1 MTSPPPTE
9 NDPTDAAEPD
19 EPSPEFGSA
28 LADFEQRPDSAP
40 AAEASATRELKVGEK
55 LKGRVVSIGDEH
67 AMVDYGGRSEALVEL
82 KHFRTEDDTL
92 KIAVGDTPELF
103 VVESG
108 DRVLLAPHVKAEGK
122 GAAARRQMREAQ
134 TAGMPVTG
142 RVTGVNPGGLT
153 VDVGGA
159 RAFCPLSQIEAG
171 FCSDPSVYVGRTLP
185 FLVTKAEESRGG
197 IVLSRRALL
206 RKEEEE
212 KAKTLLATLK
222 VGDEREGRVARIE
235 PFGAFVDLGGIDG
248 LVHVSEI
255 RHERTGDPRSVLNE
269 GETVRVRVLSIG
281 PGKQG
286 RPRIAL
292 SIKAATPDPW
302 TGLEQRIAPGAHVH
316 GIVARIAEFGAFITV
331 EPGVDGLV
339 HISEVAPQ
347 RVEKI
352 RDVLSAGQSVEAV
365 VLAVD
370 PARRRLSL
378 SIKQASPEYNAS
390 SARGERGAPEMTG
403 EPQAEGARGAPRGG
417 FRGGPF
423 SGAPFGAGREGGREG
438 GRRDRRDRDAG
449 RGGAGSVAG
458 GSGRGGR
465 GGRNRGDR
473 EGGHETEGSFEHER
487 ESRRERTET
496 RASSPPPSNEPTTL
510 GLALRKAMEEAE
522 RKQRQ
527 GG

>member
-1 MTSPPPTE
+1 
-9 NDPTDAAEPD
+9 
-19 EPSPEFGSA
+19 
-28 LADFEQRPDSAP
+28 
-40 AAEASATRELKVGEK
+40 
-55 LKGRVVSIGDEH
+55 
-67 AMVDYGGRSEALVEL
+67 
-82 KHFRTEDDTL
+82 
-92 KIAVGDTPELF
+92 
-103 VVESG
+103 
-108 DRVLLAPHVKAEGK
+108 
-122 GAAARRQMREAQ
+122 MREAQ

-159 RAFCPLSQIEAG
+159 RAFCPLSQIESG
-171 FCSDPSVYVGRTLP
+171 FCADPSVYVGRTLQ

-212 KAKTLLATLK
+212 KSKTLLATLK

-235 PFGAFVDLGGIDG
+235 PFGAFIDLGGIDG

-302 TGLEQRIAPGAHVH
+302 TGLETRIAPGARIQ
-316 GIVARIAEFGAFITV
+316 GSVARIAEFGAFVTV

-339 HISEVAPQ
+339 HISEVSPQ

-352 RDVLSAGQSVEAV
+352 RDVLTPGQTVEAV
-365 VLAVD
+365 VLTVD

-378 SIKQASPEYNAS
+378 SIKQASPDYSAPPPRSERPAP
-390 SARGERGAPEMTG
+390 ARGERTAPETAG
-403 EPQAEGARGAPRGG
+403 EPPMEGGRSSGGGGGGGAAAGAGGAPRGG

-423 SGAPFGAGREGGREG
+423 SGAPFGQREGREG
-438 GRRDRRDRDAG
+438 GRRDRRDRE
-449 RGGAGSVAG
+449 
-458 GSGRGGR
+458 GGR
-465 GGRNRGDR
+465 GGGGGGGSRPGRRDRDRGER
-473 EGGHETEGSFEHER
+473 GHESEGVETER
-487 ESRRERTET
+487 ESRRERSET
-496 RASSPPPSNEPTTL
+496 RASSPPPSNEPTML

-527 GG
+527 GE

>member
-9 NDPTDAAEPD
+9 NDPKDAAEPD
-19 EPSPEFGSA
+19 EPSPEFGEA
-28 LADFEQRPDSAP
+28 LADFEQRADAAAP
-40 AAEASATRELKVGEK
+40 AEPSATRELKVGAK
-55 LKGRVVSIGDEH
+55 VKGRVVGIGDEH
-67 AMVDYGGRSEALVEL
+67 AMVDYGGRSEAIVEL
-82 KHFRTEDDTL
+82 KHFRNDDGTL
-92 KIAVGDTPELF
+92 KLAVGDTPELF

-108 DRVLLAPHVKAEGK
+108 DRVVLAPHVKTEGK
-122 GAAARRQMREAQ
+122 GAAARRQMRDAQ
-134 TAGMPVTG
+134 TNGIPVTG

-159 RAFCPLSQIEAG
+159 RAFCPLSQIESG
-171 FCSDPSVYVGRTLP
+171 FCADPSVYVGRTLQ

-222 VGDEREGRVARIE
+222 VGDEREGKVARIE
-235 PFGAFVDLGGIDG
+235 PFGAFVDLGGVDG

-255 RHERTGDPRSVLNE
+255 RHERTGDPKSVLTE
-269 GETVRVRVLSIG
+269 GESVHVKVLSIG

-302 TGLEQRIAPGAHVH
+302 TGLESRIAPGARVH
-316 GIVARIAEFGAFITV
+316 GTVARIAEFGAFITV

-339 HISEVAPQ
+339 HISEVSPQ

-352 RDVLSAGQSVEAV
+352 RDVLSPGQSVEAV

-378 SIKQASPEYNAS
+378 SIKQASADYTAAP
-390 SARGERGAPEMTG
+390 ARTERSAPETTGG
-403 EPQAEGARGAPRGG
+403 EPQMEGGRSAGGVAARGG

-423 SGAPFGAGREGGREG
+423 TGGPFGQREGREGGRG
-438 GRRDRRDRDAG
+438 RDRRDREGG
-449 RGGAGSVAG
+449 RGGG
-458 GSGRGGR
+458 GSGRPGR
-465 GGRNRGDR
+465 RDRGERGDR
-473 EGGHETEGSFEHER
+473 GHETEGVEHER
-487 ESRRERTET
+487 ESRRERSET

-522 RKQRQ
+522 RKARQ
-527 GG
+527 NG